1 LQGFFKNKKNGKEKN
16 KGKEDKDKEEGEEEK
31 EKIILPPPLR
41 GGAVLYFMRISIKAT
56 NLKLTPD
63 ITTFIKKKIGA
74 LERFSRVIKEDKPQG
89 RGRSRVEAWV
99 EIGKE
104 TRHHRKGPYFRA
116 ECQIKVPK
124 RSLRAVAEEEDLRMA
139 IRQVKEAIEK
149 QIKKYKEQIMAKRKK
164 ITSS

>member
-1 LQGFFKNKKNGKEKN
+1 
-16 KGKEDKDKEEGEEEK
+16 
-31 EKIILPPPLR
+31 
-41 GGAVLYFMRISIKAT
+41 MRISIKAT

-149 QIKKYKEQIMAKRKK
+149 QIKKYKEQVMAKRKK